1 MQLEEVGKNSANFL
15 GYLKFPNQPYKKL
28 YLEIIPCFVFGPYLI
43 FMDNFQIYIIGYE
56 TYFLAPMSA
65 PSVMGLPNVQSTPK
79 TTAAE
84 RFRKRYDVDT
94 NSAFSPKKKLDFD
107 R

>member
-1 MQLEEVGKNSANFL
+1 MN
-15 GYLKFPNQPYKKL
+15 
-28 YLEIIPCFVFGPYLI
+28 
-43 FMDNFQIYIIGYE
+43 NFQIYIIGYE
-56 TYFLAPMSA
+56 ICYFLAPMSA